1 MTILLQN
8 YFNLENT
15 KPVTKIML
23 LPSLELTILIIY
35 FSLANLKTA
44 LKTLQVENFKKHLMT
59 KEILLTTRQ
68 PKTLKNYFSRSEI

>member
-35 FSLANLKTA
+35 FSSTNLKTA

-59 KEILLTTRQ
+59 KKILLTTRQ
-68 PKTLKNYFSRSEI
+68 PKTLKNYFSGSEI